1 MIMKNDRRSIRTRR
15 QLWEALIALIQ
26 EKDYSEITIQEIADR
41 ADVNRVTFYLHY
53 KDKHDLLLNN
63 VNAMLDELIS
73 KIEPLTRERFRM
85 DEPPESMIQVFQYLT
100 ENARFFKIILGEKGI
115 SLVTT
120 RLRKYL
126 AALVIQRLEPA
137 ADTQPRVSMEALSQY
152 AAGSLL
158 GLIAWWL
165 ENDMPISPEEIAHQV
180 LLLTAYGVYWGAGI
194 TPPEI

>member
-1 MIMKNDRRSIRTRR
+1 
-15 QLWEALIALIQ
+15 
-26 EKDYSEITIQEIADR
+26 
-41 ADVNRVTFYLHY
+41 VTFYLHY
-53 KDKHDLLLNN
+53 RDKQELLLSN
-63 VNAMLDELIS
+63 VNAMLDELMS
-73 KIEPLTRERFRM
+73 KIAPLTGEKIRV
-85 DEPPESMIQVFQYLT
+85 DVPPESMIQVFQYLA
-100 ENARFFKIILGEKGI
+100 ENARFFKILLGERGI
-115 SLVTT
+115 SFVVS

-126 AALVIQRLEPA
+126 AALTIERLQPA
-137 ADTQPRVSMEALSQY
+137 ADMQPRVSMETLSQY